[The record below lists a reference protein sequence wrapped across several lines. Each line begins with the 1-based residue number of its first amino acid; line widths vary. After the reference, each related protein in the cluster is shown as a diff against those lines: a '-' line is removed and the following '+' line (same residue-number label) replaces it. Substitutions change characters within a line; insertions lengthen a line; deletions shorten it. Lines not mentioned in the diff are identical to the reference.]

1 MVHNLSKILRQL
13 TEKKSA
19 VGVVVTFQISILK
32 PRFRLP
38 DGALQFFLFILYIM
52 PKSRRRRR
60 RRKHRRRGAGS
71 YGRRDAW
78 DNVARRM
85 RVSDDAA
92 AAARRRTRRLAG
104 RNVDPRRR
112 REWMQGPRGHGRRW
126 IARHA
131 AAAGRAHQRHK
142 TRADRRV
149 LRKTA
154 AAGGTRRRRRR

>member
-1 MVHNLSKILRQL
+1 MDHNWNTSSYCQKRRWC
-13 TEKKSA
+13 S
-19 VGVVVTFQISILK
+19 GNISDFHSEAPVSITGRRI
-32 PRFRLP
+32 PI
-38 DGALQFFLFILYIM
+38 FLFIIYIM

-60 RRKHRRRGAGS
+60 RKKRRRRGAGT

-78 DNVARRM
+78 DNVARRI

-92 AAARRRTRRLAG
+92 AAARRRTRRMAG
-104 RNVDPRRR
+104 RNVDPYRR

-149 LRKTA
+149 LRKTGA
-154 AAGGTRRRRRR
+154 SGGTRRRRRR